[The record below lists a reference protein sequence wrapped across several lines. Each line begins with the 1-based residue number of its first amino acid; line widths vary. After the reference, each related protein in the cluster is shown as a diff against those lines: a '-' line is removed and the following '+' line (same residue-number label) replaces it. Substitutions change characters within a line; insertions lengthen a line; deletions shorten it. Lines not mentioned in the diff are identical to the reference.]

1 MDIIVQKYGGSSLA
15 EDGKLRAVAQRIA
28 NARRAGAGLVVVVS
42 AMGNTTS
49 RLLAHAG
56 RLNSTPEH
64 RELDMLLAA
73 GEQKSASLLS
83 LALHDLDIDAIAL
96 TGAQAG
102 VRTCDAHL
110 NARIRN
116 VDPTR
121 MHRELAEGRVVVVAG
136 FQGASPAGDITTL
149 GRGGSDTTAVA
160 IAAAVGASRCEIYSD
175 VDGVYTAD
183 PRVVP
188 DASRLRMLSLTEM
201 KTLAHHGSG
210 VLNERA
216 IDVAIEHGVTVH
228 ARRAHGDGGQTV
240 VRPEQAAGG
249 RSRIAGIATHGALL
263 RVDYTELANREA
275 LGELLDEYDCFA
287 PELIR
292 GGRGVYL
299 LPTDQLADVTGL
311 CDAIDT
317 HCGEGVKVQGT
328 VASVSA
334 VGRQAGRDPSTLT
347 FAQRLL
353 QQEEIA
359 VHYAFATEHAV
370 CCLVDTDDR
379 AVAAQA
385 FHGGFRI
392 ADTGVADVA

>member
-15 EDGKLRAVAQRIA
+15 EDAKLCAVAHRIA
-28 NARRAGAGLVVVVS
+28 ETRRNGTGLVVVVS

-56 RLNSTPEH
+56 RLNATPEH

-83 LALHDLDIDAIAL
+83 LALHDLGIEAVAL

-102 VRTCDAHL
+102 VRTCNAHL
-110 NARIRN
+110 NARIRS

-121 MHRELAEGRVVVVAG
+121 MRSEVAAGRVVVVAG
-136 FQGASPAGDITTL
+136 FQGAGPTGDITTL

-188 DASRLRMLSLTEM
+188 EASRLRMLSLTEM

-216 IDVAIEHGVTVH
+216 VDYAIEHGVTIH
-228 ARRAHGDGGQTV
+228 ARRAHGDGGQTI
-240 VRPEQAAGG
+240 VRTEQGTGG
-249 RSRIAGIATHGALL
+249 RTRIAGIATHGELL
-263 RVDYTELANREA
+263 RIDFTELADRAA
-275 LGELLDEYDCFA
+275 LSELLDEYDSFA
-287 PELIR
+287 PELAL
-292 GGRGVYL
+292 GGRGLYL
-299 LPTDQLADVTGL
+299 LPTDQLADVPGL
-311 CDAIDT
+311 CAAIEAR
-317 HCGEGVKVQGT
+317 CGDGVRVHGT

-334 VGRQAGRDPSTLT
+334 VGRQAGRDPSTLA
-347 FAQRLL
+347 FAQQLL
-353 QQEEIA
+353 QAQDIT
-359 VHYAFATEHAV
+359 VHHAFATEHAV
-370 CCLVDTDDR
+370 TCLVAEEMR
-379 AVAAQA
+379 ATAAQT
-385 FHGGFRI
+385 FHTGFRI